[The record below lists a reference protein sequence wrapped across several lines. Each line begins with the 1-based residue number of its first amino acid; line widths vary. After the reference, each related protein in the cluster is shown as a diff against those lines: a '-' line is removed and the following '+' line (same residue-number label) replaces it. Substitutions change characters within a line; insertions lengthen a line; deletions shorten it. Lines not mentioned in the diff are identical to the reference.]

1 MHTSSTLMLVGL
13 LAATLA
19 GCDAGDSPPAAPAPT
34 TSPQPATT
42 ASGRDRPPH
51 IATDASVTG
60 PLPRAPNPA
69 SPDAAPAMPPDA
81 VAWHCGERVVTTRLD
96 PATDAV
102 HLTLDGRTLT
112 LLGTQAASGTRLADA
127 HGNQFR
133 EHAGEAT
140 LSLAGG
146 DAVKCVHEAATTIG

>member
-1 MHTSSTLMLVGL
+1 M
-13 LAATLA
+13 
-19 GCDAGDSPPAAPAPT
+19 
-34 TSPQPATT
+34 
-42 ASGRDRPPH
+42 
-51 IATDASVTG
+51 
-60 PLPRAPNPA
+60 
-69 SPDAAPAMPPDA
+69 
-81 VAWHCGERVVTTRLD
+81 
-96 PATDAV
+96 

-133 EHAGEAT
+133 EHAGAAT